1 MSGTSQAGAPQ
12 AEPSR
17 GRGAGPQ
24 RAGDQRAGD
33 EGPGPALPPEQ
44 QLLVGIPRQPAALA
58 GTPDAVPVPAAVPGA
73 APRPAA
79 GAATGP
85 GTDPLTSTA
94 AGPAAGPVAAVGAA
108 FARGFA
114 AFTGRVFG
122 PYQAAVVRIGFGLAW
137 LVFLLREWPERRVLY
152 GDRSPWSLDL
162 AGRLLADNGAFTVLT
177 WFGGRLWFE
186 LVYHLAVLAAL
197 LVVLG
202 WRTRASG
209 VLFMVTLL
217 SLQNRN
223 VFVGD
228 GGDNVL
234 HVMAVYLVLTRCAT
248 VWSLDARR
256 RAGGDRGGGGVAL
269 WAVLGAALTAAQ
281 FGGFSGGSLDW
292 VSAARPYPG
301 FAPLLWGLWAVAGL
315 WYAVNR
321 WWPSGEPRAVLE
333 ALATMLHNCALL
345 VIAAEVVLIY
355 STAGWYKV
363 QGSRWQDGTAL
374 YYPLHL
380 DYFAPWPWL
389 SGLLGGA
396 LLPVFLITYGTVA
409 VQVAFPFTLIDRRV
423 KNVLLAVMMAEH
435 AGIAVVLGLP
445 VFSLA
450 MIAADAV
457 FLPTTLLLRAGGG
470 LSGLRLRLAAPLA
483 GRRRPR

>member
-1 MSGTSQAGAPQ
+1 MSETSQAPQ
-12 AEPSR
+12 
-17 GRGAGPQ
+17 
-24 RAGDQRAGD
+24 
-33 EGPGPALPPEQ
+33 Q
-44 QLLVGIPRQPAALA
+44 QLLGGIPRQSAADPPADPLA
-58 GTPDAVPVPAAVPGA
+58 DPTA
-73 APRPAA
+73 APRP
-79 GAATGP
+79 GP
-85 GTDPLTSTA
+85 D
-94 AGPAAGPVAAVGAA
+94 AGPPGGRAGVLARA
-108 FARGFA
+108 FG
-114 AFTGRVFG
+114 AFTGRVLG

-137 LVFLLREWPERRVLY
+137 LAFLLREWPERRVLY
-152 GDRSPWSLDL
+152 GDRSPWSPDL
-162 AGRLLADNGAFTVLT
+162 AGQLLADNGAFTVLP
-177 WFGGRLWFE
+177 WFTGRLWFE

-209 VLFMVTLL
+209 VVFMVTLL

-234 HVMAVYLVLTRCAT
+234 HVMALYLVFTRCAE

-256 RAGGDRGGGGVAL
+256 RGGGGPAGVLL
-269 WAVLGAALTAAQ
+269 WVVLGAALTAGQA
-281 FGGFSGGSLDW
+281 GAFSGDSLDW
-292 VSAARPYPG
+292 TAPG
-301 FAPLLWGLWAVAGL
+301 RSVFAVGPLLWALWAVAGL

-321 WWPSGEPRAVLE
+321 RWPDGEPRAVLD
-333 ALATMLHNCALL
+333 ALATMVHNCAML

-380 DYFAPWPWL
+380 DYFTPWPGL
-389 SGLLGGA
+389 SGLLGSL
-396 LLPVFLITYGTVA
+396 LLPVFLISYGTVA
-409 VQVAFPFTLIDRRV
+409 VQVAFPFTLFNRRV
-423 KNVLLAVMMAEH
+423 KNVLLALMMVEH

-457 FLPTTLLLRAGGG
+457 FLPTAALLWVGARAGALG
-470 LSGLRLRLAAPLA
+470 SRA
-483 GRRRPR
+483 GRSVLT